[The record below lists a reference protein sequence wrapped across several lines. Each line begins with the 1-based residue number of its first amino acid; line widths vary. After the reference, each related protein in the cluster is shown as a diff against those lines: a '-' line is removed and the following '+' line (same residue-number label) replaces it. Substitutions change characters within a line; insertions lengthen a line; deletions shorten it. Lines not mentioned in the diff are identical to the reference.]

1 MTFIPTVLYG
11 GLIVWSGD
19 LGGPLNLVVIPA
31 VSALIGFVIS
41 LVIFFPLSLLVENSD
56 LKRWCRIVGFVL
68 SVLAAI
74 VILAWVALGTTR
86 VQNRAYLFV
95 GIVAMY
101 LGSAFFVYLCCLA
114 VGTRVWRRS

>member
-41 LVIFFPLSLLVENSD
+41 LGIFFPLSLLVENSD